1 MFELLKRHKTKIFI
15 ILATVAV
22 LTAAFFIGG
31 NPDSPVQVETKA
43 SSVIS
48 SVSDVS
54 NNKNTDISEKST
66 ISSQDK
72 SEEKSTFSDSNKS
85 EENTAVSDNNS
96 DTSKNTTT
104 SSVDIDNQIT
114 VSEEH
119 SSDNSKNTNENTSQN
134 ISDNTSDISN
144 IKTES
149 TVVITENSK
158 PTPSQPQ
165 TEKNT
170 CTISISCA
178 TILDNMDKLTSS
190 KKSLVSSDGWILKE
204 TTVTFKSGDTVFDVL
219 KQTCT
224 DRKIHLEFSTSP
236 LYNSKYIE
244 GINNIYE
251 FDCGSASGWMYRVN
265 GTYNSYSC
273 SEIKVKNGDKIQWLY
288 TCDMGKDI
296 GGYFVG

>member
-1 MFELLKRHKTKIFI
+1 MQNLFKKHKTKILI
-15 ILATVAV
+15 ILAAVAV
-22 LTAAFFIGG
+22 LTAAFFIGE
-31 NPDSPVQVETKA
+31 NPDKSLQVETKA
-43 SSVIS
+43 SYANSAVA
-48 SVSDVS
+48 DVS

-72 SEEKSTFSDSNKS
+72 SEEN
-85 EENTAVSDNNS
+85 
-96 DTSKNTTT
+96 
-104 SSVDIDNQIT
+104 
-114 VSEEH
+114 
-119 SSDNSKNTNENTSQN
+119 SSDNSNSTSENKSQN
-134 ISDNTSDISN
+134 LSDNTSDISN

-149 TVVITENSK
+149 TAVVAENSK
-158 PTPSQPQ
+158 PTSSQPP

-178 TILDNMDKLTSS
+178 TILDNIDRLKNS
-190 KKSLVSSDGWILKE
+190 KKSLVPSDGRILKE
-204 TTVTFKSGDTVFDVL
+204 TTVTFKNGDTVFDVL

-224 DRKIHLEFSTSP
+224 DRKIHLEFTIAP
-236 LYNSKYIE
+236 LYNSVYIE

-288 TCDMGKDI
+288 TCDMGKDT
-296 GGYFVG
+296 GGYFEG

>member
-1 MFELLKRHKTKIFI
+1 MQNLFKKHKTKILI
-15 ILATVAV
+15 ILAAVAV
-22 LTAAFFIGG
+22 LTAAFFIGE
-31 NPDSPVQVETKA
+31 NPDKSLQVETKA
-43 SSVIS
+43 SYANSAVA
-48 SVSDVS
+48 DVS

-85 EENTAVSDNNS
+85 DENTAVSDNNS
-96 DTSKNTTT
+96 DTSKNTIT
-104 SSVDIDNQIT
+104 SFVDIDNQSI

-119 SSDNSKNTNENTSQN
+119 SSDNSNSTSENKSQN
-134 ISDNTSDISN
+134 LSGNISDISN

-149 TVVITENSK
+149 TAVVAENSK
-158 PTPSQPQ
+158 PTSSQPP

-178 TILDNMDKLTSS
+178 TILDNTDKLKIS
-190 KKSLVSSDGWILKE
+190 KKSLVPSDGWILKE
-204 TTVTFKSGDTVFDVL
+204 TAVTFKDGDTVFDVL

-224 DRKIHLEFSTSP
+224 DRKIHLEFSIAP
-236 LYNSKYIE
+236 LYNSVYIE
-244 GINNIYE
+244 GINNLYE

-265 GTYNSYSC
+265 GAYNSYSS

-288 TCDMGKDI
+288 TCDMGKDT
-296 GGYFVG
+296 GDCFEG